1 MRIVVMGTGG
11 FIVPSFHSLL
21 ASEHEILAVVTRPEV
36 IACGGR
42 RPPPNPMREAVA
54 NLDIPVLDPPNIN
67 SAEFIQQLTQLEA
80 DLFVVCDFGQILSSK
95 ALECAAL
102 GGINL
107 HGSLLPAYRGA
118 APVQWAIINGDSVTG
133 ITVIHMTPK
142 LDGGPALKK
151 VDTEILND
159 ESSLELEN
167 RLAQLGAPA
176 VLESIKMLDDWDRVS
191 PVGEIQDES
200 NASRAPRLTKADG
213 NIDWNATTSEIFNRH
228 RGVQP
233 WPGSFTFCQR
243 DNGKPLRLLIS
254 EIRSVSGNSE
264 EPGTVVENQFD
275 ELWIA
280 TDDGVVAID
289 SLQPAGKKP
298 MNAAEFLRGYQIKPG
313 TVFSQSS
320 GA

>member
-21 ASEHEILAVVTRPEV
+21 ASDHEILAVVTRPEV
-36 IACGGR
+36 IARGGR
-42 RPPPNPMREAVA
+42 RPPANPMREAAA
-54 NLDIPVLDPPNIN
+54 NLDIPVMDPPNVN
-67 SAEFIQQLTQLEA
+67 SAEFIRQLIQLEA
-80 DLFVVCDFGQILSSK
+80 DLFVVCDFGQILSSET
-95 ALECAAL
+95 LQCASL

-142 LDGGPALKK
+142 LDGGPALIK
-151 VDTEILND
+151 VDTEILKD

-191 PVGEIQDES
+191 PIGQIQDES
-200 NASRAPRLTKADG
+200 DASRAPRLTKADG
-213 NIDWNATTSEIFNRH
+213 NIDWNATTSEILNRH

-233 WPGSFTFCQR
+233 WPGSFTFCKR
-243 DNGKPLRLLIS
+243 DNGKPLRLLIGD
-254 EIRSVSGNSE
+254 IRSVSGNSE

-275 ELWIA
+275 ELWIS

-313 TVFSQSS
+313 TLFSQSS